1 MAYYAEKDFFAD
13 DRLIELVTDI
23 LNGNLTLEWFEVET
37 ARLQAKPA
45 DPARGLT
52 YQDCNLGP
60 YGYDAIPELV
70 RNRNSM
76 ASRGSVL
83 VPKLP
88 DLGYTI
94 NRKSDVWSDNVCALY
109 EEAKS
114 RRWAPAVDVPW
125 SELHADTATRC
136 AEAAV
141 AQLCTLLEEVAL
153 VAAGGARPLGVRHQP
168 GVPRAEE
175 LPLRADVRRGA
186 ARRGL
191 SQASADQRTRAGRC
205 QRVGRAGAEGAAVG
219 GDVSRGVAGDERAP
233 RQLRARHVP
242 RAGGAGAHAS
252 RPPSRDP
259 LDAGRRAL
267 GGVRRR
273 TPALPSD
280 APAGARGRAER
291 VPRSHRAH
299 GRRDRRQHRV
309 ARAAHRPRGR
319 LARPPGPGARQRV
332 CPHAGSR
339 ARSPTTSSAVAPL
352 ASAIAAP
359 GAGSPRSRLAW
370 QRRSDRSWR
379 PFPFPSA
386 SSAPASTG
394 SAT

>member
-13 DRLIELVTDI
+13 DKLIELVTGI
-23 LNGNLTLEWFEVET
+23 LNGNLTLEWFDVET

-94 NRKSDVWSDNVCALY
+94 NRKSDVWCDDVCTLY

-125 SELHADTATRC
+125 PELRASPDPLR
-136 AEAAV
+136 EAAV

-153 VAAGGARPLGVRHQP
+153 VAAEAPARWVFVINQEFLELKSFLCVQMFDEARHVEACRKRALASGHGLGHASVSAEQALKELLSAETYPEASLATNVLLGSFALAMYRAARAHAGGSLARDALDAGCRALRGLWRRTHA
-168 GVPRAEE
+168 VPRA
-175 LPLRADVRRGA
+175 
-186 ARRGL
+186 
-191 SQASADQRTRAGRC
+191 
-205 QRVGRAGAEGAAVG
+205 
-219 GDVSRGVAGDERAP
+219 
-233 RQLRARHVP
+233 
-242 RAGGAGAHAS
+242 
-252 RPPSRDP
+252 
-259 LDAGRRAL
+259 
-267 GGVRRR
+267 
-273 TPALPSD
+273 
-280 APAGARGRAER
+280 APAREGERTER

-299 GRRDRRQHRV
+299 GGRDRRQHGMAGAADRPRGRV
-309 ARAAHRPRGR
+309 ARALRAGT
-319 LARPPGPGARQRV
+319 RQRV
-332 CPHAGSR
+332 RPSLVLADGLGVPRALSR
-339 ARSPTTSSAVAPL
+339 RGT
-352 ASAIAAP
+352 
-359 GAGSPRSRLAW
+359 R
-370 QRRSDRSWR
+370 
-379 PFPFPSA
+379 
-386 SSAPASTG
+386 
-394 SAT
+394 

>member
-1 MAYYAEKDFFAD
+1 MAYYAEKDFFDD

-94 NRKSDVWSDNVCALY
+94 NRKSDVWSDNVCTLY

-125 SELHADTATRC
+125 SELHARSAIRC
-136 AEAAV
+136 A
-141 AQLCTLLEEVAL
+141 
-153 VAAGGARPLGVRHQP
+153 
-168 GVPRAEE
+168 
-175 LPLRADVRRGA
+175 
-186 ARRGL
+186 
-191 SQASADQRTRAGRC
+191 
-205 QRVGRAGAEGAAVG
+205 
-219 GDVSRGVAGDERAP
+219 
-233 RQLRARHVP
+233 
-242 RAGGAGAHAS
+242 
-252 RPPSRDP
+252 RPPSRSSAPCSRRWRSSPMEAPARWVFVINQEFLELKSFLCVQMFDE
-259 LDAGRRAL
+259 ARHVEACRKRAL
-267 GGVRRR
+267 ASGHGLGRASVSAEQALKELLSAETYPEASLATNLLLGSFALAMYRALAALARTRADRLLATLSMQDVARSVAYGVGHLRYHLTHQPARASALNEYLDR
-273 TPALPSD
+273 TEHTVVGIAGSTEWLEPLIVLAAGSRDRPALVRGS
-280 APAGARGRAER
+280 AFARTLVLARGRR
-291 VPRSHRAH
+291 LPRALP
-299 GRRDRRQHRV
+299 RRWPRRSQ
-309 ARAAHRPRGR
+309 
-319 LARPPGPGARQRV
+319 RQE
-332 CPHAGSR
+332 PAPR
-339 ARSPTTSSAVAPL
+339 ARGSTGSVE
-352 ASAIAAP
+352 AIA
-359 GAGSPRSRLAW
+359 
-370 QRRSDRSWR
+370 SWR